1 MAFPRGETGELP
13 VGIVDALEAG
23 VAALALDQARVAGQV
38 IDLTPVWA
46 EFDAFGLRK

>member
-13 VGIVDALEAG
+13 VGIGDALEAV
-23 VAALALDQARVAGQV
+23 VAVLSLDQARWAGQV

-46 EFDAFGLRK
+46 ELNNFRLRK